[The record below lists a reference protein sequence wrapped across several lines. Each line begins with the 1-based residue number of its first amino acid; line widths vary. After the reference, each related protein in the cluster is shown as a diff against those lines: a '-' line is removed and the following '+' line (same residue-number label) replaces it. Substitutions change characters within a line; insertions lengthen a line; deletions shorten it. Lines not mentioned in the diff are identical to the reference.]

1 MTQFFMT
8 PRACLSAVAATALV
22 LSACAKGEPTPTP
35 KVDEKPAPTA
45 VATVN
50 GTPITR
56 SEYDFYVKTLTQ
68 GKPVELT
75 TEQKNQVL
83 DELIGM
89 QLMATQGE
97 KDKMQD
103 EPETASRLAMTRMRL
118 LADAESQK
126 YLKGKEPTDEELHAE
141 YDTAVAGID
150 KTEYHALHILVKDK
164 ELAEQLIKKLKGG
177 AKFEDIAKADS
188 IDTGSKV
195 KGGDLGWFTAARMVK
210 PFADAVKGL
219 KKGETTPEP
228 VQTQFGWHI
237 IRLLDTRET
246 PPPPFDQV
254 KEQVKNRV
262 TQKKLEAYVE
272 ELKKTAK
279 IDKTL

>member
-1 MTQFFMT
+1 MT